1 MIGFVNIQDW
11 LQAEK
16 RLEALR
22 EEIQDGK
29 LIPIQ
34 TADCTE
40 HTLVLGGSLVE
51 PEVLRRK
58 EQE

>member
-1 MIGFVNIQDW
+1 MIADGLTKALPGQRFRDFIRMIGLIDIWVW

-29 LIPIQ
+29 
-34 TADCTE
+34 
-40 HTLVLGGSLVE
+40 
-51 PEVLRRK
+51 
-58 EQE
+58 